1 MGKFVLG
8 GWRKDGWDKRHQ
20 ADFSFIAGLLIAPVM
35 LFVCVCAR
43 RYRQTERWG
52 VN

>member
-35 LFVCVCAR
+35 LFVCVCVHADTGR
-43 RYRQTERWG
+43 RKG
-52 VN
+52 GA